1 MFNLTRTEQTVI
13 VAIIIVVLSIIGG
26 AFLIN
31 KRNQDAR
38 TTEIKTAGDVDTENA
53 ERPRIFTVHMSGEVH
68 RPGIYHLPAQS
79 RVYMAVQKAGPKPSA
94 DLEKINLAAFI
105 QDAQKIHVPAIAA
118 PYPQRPINIT
128 SAPPT
133 SRRTTPTGGKINI
146 NTASSQKLETLPG
159 IGPGLAGRII
169 QYRTKRKFLS
179 INDIQDVPGI
189 GPKRYAAIK
198 NMITV
203 R

>member
-31 KRNQDAR
+31 KRNQDTR

-53 ERPRIFTVHMSGEVH
+53 ERPRIFTVHITGEVH

-79 RVYMAVQKAGPKPSA
+79 RVYMAVEKAGPKPSA

-118 PYPQRPINIT
+118 PYSQRRNIT
-128 SAPPT
+128 RAPPT
-133 SRRTTPTGGKINI
+133 SRRHTPTGGKINI

-169 QYRTKRKFLS
+169 QYRSKRKFLS

-198 NMITV
+198 DMITV